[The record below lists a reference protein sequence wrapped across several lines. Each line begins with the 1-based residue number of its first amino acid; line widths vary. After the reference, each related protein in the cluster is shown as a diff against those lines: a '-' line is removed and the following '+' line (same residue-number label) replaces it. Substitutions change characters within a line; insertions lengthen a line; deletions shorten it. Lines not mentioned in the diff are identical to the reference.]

1 MDFSIRVAME
11 TILGELGSKK
21 RTAKNAVMSPASLDI
36 ALRMVAC
43 GAQGPTPDELLHFL
57 EAKDVEHLNSNA
69 SATMSALSLLAPTED
84 NSPARETSATM
95 SALSLPAPMSE
106 NNSPTA
112 IVSHANAVW
121 VGQNYSLSESFKKVV
136 TDVYQADTNS
146 VDFQSQQPEKAVEE
160 INAWAKETTKG
171 CIDNLLSRQDID
183 SLTVLVLTNAVYFK
197 GCFPRSLFPSS
208 RTSDDKFH
216 FLNGTDKVTVPFM
229 KNSRLDLRFASFDD
243 FKVLE
248 LPYKSES
255 SSNSQRFS
263 MYIFLPRNRN
273 GLPEML
279 RKHFG
284 GSNPGQEISQ
294 TIGKLKKQLLGKV
307 HIPKWKFSLR
317 CHLEKTMQKLGL
329 ELPFEFGQDFAEM
342 FNERKK
348 PPIKVSHV
356 IQSAFIEVNE
366 KGTVAAAATAVT
378 IQAMSCKKAPPRP
391 VDDFVADHP
400 FMFLIMEKQ
409 SKAVIFA
416 GSVVNPLPEH

>member
-21 RTAKNAVMSPASLDI
+21 RSNIGDDFGAAKNAVMSPASLVI
-36 ALRMVAC
+36 VLRMVAC
-43 GAQGPTPDELLHFL
+43 GAQGQTLDELLRFL
-57 EAKDVEHLNSNA
+57 DAEDVERLNFNA
-69 SATMSALSLLAPTED
+69 
-84 NSPARETSATM
+84 SATM
-95 SALSLPAPMSE
+95 SALSLPAPTE
-106 NNSPTA
+106 NNRRSLKRKPAA

-121 VGQNYSLSESFKKVV
+121 VDQNYSLRESFKKMVRE
-136 TDVYQADTNS
+136 VYQADTNTA
-146 VDFQSQQPEKAVEE
+146 DFKSQPEKAVKK
-160 INAWAKETTKG
+160 INAWAEKTTKG
-171 CIDNLLSRQDID
+171 CIKNLLNPQDINSND
-183 SLTVLVLTNAVYFK
+183 TLTVLVLTNAVYFK
-197 GCFPRSLFPSS
+197 GRFPDRLFSS
-208 RTSDDKFH
+208 SSTSDDKFH
-216 FLNGTDKVTVPFM
+216 LLNKTGKVTVPFM
-229 KNSRLDLRFASFDD
+229 NNYGLDLHFARFDD
-243 FKVLE
+243 FKVLQ
-248 LPYKSES
+248 LPYES

>member
-21 RTAKNAVMSPASLDI
+21 RSNIGDDFGAAKNAVMSPASLDI

-84 NSPARETSATM
+84 NSPARESN
-95 SALSLPAPMSE
+95 PA
-106 NNSPTA
+106 A
-112 IVSHANAVW
+112 IMSHANAVW
-121 VGQNYSLSESFKKVV
+121 VDQNYSLSESFKRTV
-136 TDVYQADTNS
+136 TDVYQADTNA
-146 VDFQSQQPEKAVEE
+146 VDFKSQPEKAVEE

-248 LPYKSES
+248 LPYKSSSDES

>member
-1 MDFSIRVAME
+1 
-11 TILGELGSKK
+11 
-21 RTAKNAVMSPASLDI
+21 
-36 ALRMVAC
+36 
-43 GAQGPTPDELLHFL
+43 
-57 EAKDVEHLNSNA
+57 
-69 SATMSALSLLAPTED
+69 
-84 NSPARETSATM
+84 
-95 SALSLPAPMSE
+95 
-106 NNSPTA
+106 
-112 IVSHANAVW
+112 
-121 VGQNYSLSESFKKVV
+121 
-136 TDVYQADTNS
+136 
-146 VDFQSQQPEKAVEE
+146 QPEKAVEE

-243 FKVLE
+243 FK
-248 LPYKSES
+248 
-255 SSNSQRFS
+255 
-263 MYIFLPRNRN
+263 N

>member
-1 MDFSIRVAME
+1 MDFSIRVAIE
-11 TILGELGSKK
+11 TILEELGDDFGA
-21 RTAKNAVMSPASLDI
+21 AKNAVMSPASLDI
-36 ALRMVAC
+36 VLRMVTC
-43 GAQGPTPDELLHFL
+43 GAKGPTLDELLSFL
-57 EAKDVEHLNSNA
+57 GAPNVEQLNSEA
-69 SATMSALSLLAPTED
+69 
-84 NSPARETSATM
+84 SATM

-146 VDFQSQQPEKAVEE
+146 VDFQSQPEKAVEE

>member
-1 MDFSIRVAME
+1 MDFSIRVAIE
-11 TILGELGSKK
+11 TILEELGSKK
-21 RTAKNAVMSPASLDI
+21 RSNAGDDFGAAKNAVMSPASLDI
-36 ALRMVAC
+36 VLRMVTC
-43 GAQGPTPDELLHFL
+43 GAKGPTLDELLSFL
-57 EAKDVEHLNSNA
+57 GAPNVEQLNSEA
-69 SATMSALSLLAPTED
+69 
-84 NSPARETSATM
+84 SATM

-146 VDFQSQQPEKAVEE
+146 VDFQSQPEKAVEE

-248 LPYKSES
+248 LPYKSS
-255 SSNSQRFS
+255 SDSEFC
-263 MYIFLPRNRN
+263 MYIYLPREKN

-284 GSNPGQEISQ
+284 GSNPGQEISE
-294 TIGKLKKQLLGKV
+294 TLGKLKYSLLGKV
-307 HIPKWKFSLR
+307 QIPKWKFSLR
-317 CHLEKTMQKLGL
+317 CHLKERMQKLGL
-329 ELPFEFGQDFAEM
+329 KLPFECSNDFGEM
-342 FNERKK
+342 FSETNQPKIE
-348 PPIKVSHV
+348 VSRV

-366 KGTVAAAATAVT
+366 KGTVAAAATAV
-378 IQAMSCKKAPPRP
+378 ICRRQLAAAAPRRRIP

-416 GSVVNPLPEH
+416 GSVVDPLQQR

>member
-21 RTAKNAVMSPASLDI
+21 RSNIGDDFGAAKNAVMSPASLVI
-36 ALRMVAC
+36 VLRMVAC
-43 GAQGPTPDELLHFL
+43 GAQGQTLDELLRFL
-57 EAKDVEHLNSNA
+57 DAEDVERLNFNA
-69 SATMSALSLLAPTED
+69 
-84 NSPARETSATM
+84 SATM
-95 SALSLPAPMSE
+95 SALSLPAPTE
-106 NNSPTA
+106 NNRRSLKRKPAA

-121 VGQNYSLSESFKKVV
+121 VDQNYSLRESFKKMV
-136 TDVYQADTNS
+136 TEVYQADTNTA
-146 VDFQSQQPEKAVEE
+146 DFKSQPEKAVKK
-160 INAWAKETTKG
+160 INKWAEKTTKG
-171 CIDNLLSRQDID
+171 CIKNLLSPQDIKSND
-183 SLTVLVLTNAVYFK
+183 NLTVLVLTNAVYFK
-197 GCFPRSLFPSS
+197 GRFPDRLFSS
-208 RTSDDKFH
+208 FSTSDDKFH
-216 FLNGTDKVTVPFM
+216 LLNKTGIVTVPFM
-229 KNSRLDLRFASFDD
+229 NNYRLDLRFARFDD

-248 LPYKSES
+248 LPYES

-409 SKAVIFA
+409 SKAVIFT